1 MGDEMD
7 AMRWNVVGID
17 GGGADEGAAGMG
29 DGCGEVFVE
38 R

>member
-17 GGGADEGAAGMG
+17 GGGADERRGRHGG
-29 DGCGEVFVE
+29 WLRGSVC
-38 R
+38 